1 MFLIISQY
9 LLNNKKIK
17 KLQKMSKNVKKCDI
31 IILVKSVTHK
41 LEED

>member
-1 MFLIISQY
+1 MFEIR
-9 LLNNKKIK
+9 K
-17 KLQKMSKNVKKCDI
+17 KLIKQDMNINEFIDKLKKCDI